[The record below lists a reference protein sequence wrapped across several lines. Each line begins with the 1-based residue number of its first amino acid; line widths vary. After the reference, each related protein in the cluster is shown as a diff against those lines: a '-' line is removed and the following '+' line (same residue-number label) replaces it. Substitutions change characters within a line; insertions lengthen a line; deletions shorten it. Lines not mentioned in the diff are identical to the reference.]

1 MTTISIVGL
10 VPAVLRYLRMKPAN
24 LRNDQGYSLP
34 APHRQQDAQT
44 RLVLWNLLHGGGKRV
59 PALVDSAMAHR
70 PDICIF
76 TESRLTT
83 NARITE
89 LGANFGLTYHLAS
102 TTPPRK
108 NGVLVM
114 SRTAL
119 RRHAPPAGALYEQ
132 RWIEASLP
140 EQGFRLIAC
149 HVPPKISIGVEQKA
163 TFWSVL
169 LCHAQ
174 RLLHEPAMIVGDLNT
189 GAPYR
194 DEHRATLYCADQFE
208 QLGALG
214 WIDAWR
220 EFHGPNRKEWSW
232 VYPRRRTYG
241 YRLDHAFCTPE
252 LAKRLT
258 GCRYSHDER
267 ERGLSDHSLMV
278 VDLC

>member
-1 MTTISIVGL
+1 
-10 VPAVLRYLRMKPAN
+10 
-24 LRNDQGYSLP
+24 LP
-34 APHRQQDAQT
+34 EIDAQRHSRT

-59 PALVDSAMAHR
+59 PALVDAAMAYR
-70 PDICIF
+70 PDICVL

-83 NARITE
+83 NDQITT
-89 LGANFGLTYHLAS
+89 LGANLGLTHHLAS

-108 NGVLVM
+108 NGVLIM
-114 SRTAL
+114 SRTTL
-119 RRHAPPAGALYEQ
+119 CRHAPPVGALYQQ
-132 RWIEASLP
+132 RWIEATLP
-140 EQGFRLIAC
+140 EQGFHVIAC
-149 HVPPKISIGVEQKA
+149 HVPPKISIGVNQKTA
-163 TFWSVL
+163 FWSVL
-169 LCHAQ
+169 LRRAE

-189 GAPYR
+189 GAHYR

-208 QLGALG
+208 RLGALG

-241 YRLDHAFCTPE
+241 YRLDHAFCTPP
-252 LAKRLT
+252 LAKRLV

-267 ERGLSDHSLMV
+267 ESGLSDHSLMI